1 MGFWCKEFSGEKLV
15 LYMFISL
22 WYHLYHLR
30 EYMEYKKKE
39 FKFKCEI
46 EKYIAFNNNFSCVL
60 EIDNYKEA
68 LEFLFR
74 IFKKENEKG
83 D

>member
-1 MGFWCKEFSGEKLV
+1 
-15 LYMFISL
+15 
-22 WYHLYHLR
+22 
-30 EYMEYKKKE
+30 MENKKKE

-46 EKYIAFNNNFSCVL
+46 EKYIALNNNFSCVL